1 MRKPADYMKSLALLQ
16 GTDMVLYL
24 VVGLVVALYVGEQ
37 AVSPALG
44 NLSPTLARIACKSYW
59 QQRFSQSLSL
69 LTLSTDRRH
78 CDPYVSHTL

>member
-1 MRKPADYMKSLALLQ
+1 MLLSILRLFAIIQFIDEMRKPADYMKSLALLQ

-44 NLSPTLARIACKSYW
+44 NLSPTLARVACESCRKLKVLYA
-59 QQRFSQSLSL
+59 Q
-69 LTLSTDRRH
+69 T
-78 CDPYVSHTL
+78 